1 VADDTLQSL
10 ARAAGLP
17 IILRVRATRV
27 GDADRIASETGGQRI
42 NGQSVEIRCAADAKM
57 NALHQLS
64 GLGAAVADI
73 DITPPGLEELYRHY
87 SGGQI

>member
-1 VADDTLQSL
+1 
-10 ARAAGLP
+10 
-17 IILRVRATRV
+17 
-27 GDADRIASETGGQRI
+27 
-42 NGQSVEIRCAADAKM
+42 M
-57 NALHQLS
+57 NALHRLS